1 MLLTIIGSTLAHAT
15 PAGEK
20 LAKNYLKD
28 LLNKDYENLY
38 KYINVEQFNADSG
51 LTITEY
57 LNKKVNDKKLSISE
71 KNEFESNLF
80 EQGLSKKDLDEST
93 VKDLLTYFFVEMYR
107 INSDSFGGKTLGEIE
122 LLSVTKD
129 TGKKEH
135 YLFKVKQV
143 LVDEENPNFKRKFT
157 STELVSVKYVGE
169 SPVILHPNKVLLYVD
184 LLAKGLVDLGD

>member
-1 MLLTIIGSTLAHAT
+1 MRTNKMLAQLGSVMIKFFFVLLTVIGSTLVHAT

-57 LNKKVNDKKLSISE
+57 LNKKVNDKKLTIVE
-71 KNEFESNLF
+71 KNEFETNLF
-80 EQGLSKKDLDEST
+80 EQGLSQNDLDEGT

-107 INSDSFGGKTLGEIE
+107 INSDSFGGKALGEIK
-122 LLSVTKD
+122 LLSMTKD
-129 TGKKEH
+129 TGKKSTI
-135 YLFKVKQV
+135 YLKSNKFLLMKRILILKGSS
-143 LVDEENPNFKRKFT
+143 LVQ
-157 STELVSVKYVGE
+157 SS
-169 SPVILHPNKVLLYVD
+169 
-184 LLAKGLVDLGD
+184 